1 MFCDDIR
8 MELGGKF
15 SLMGIYSRELILPMQ
30 PPVLIPKFGVVVWL
44 ICDIDDLPASASV
57 ALRALPGHTEI
68 FHADMDLDAEIRLAD
83 DDVRKMSYGIQFQVS
98 PLRIAAAGV
107 IEVFV
112 ETELGA
118 MRAGRLQIRVDEAAP
133 KGVSSNGDGPAL

>member
-1 MFCDDIR
+1 

-15 SLMGIYSRELILPMQ
+15 SLMGIYSGELILPVQ
-30 PPVLIPKFGVVVWL
+30 PPVLLPKLGAVVWL
-44 ICDIDDLPASASV
+44 ICDVDDTPAAASV
-57 ALRALPGHTEI
+57 AVLGPPDRTEI
-68 FHADMDLDAEIRLAD
+68 FRAAMDLNAEGRPAD
-83 DDVRKMSYGIQFQVS
+83 DDDARKMLYAIQFQAS

-118 MRAGRLQIRVDEAAP
+118 MRAGRLQIRVDEAALT
-133 KGVSSNGDGPAL
+133 GVSSINKGPAS